1 MTSRNRKPERRQPRQ
16 QRSREMVD
24 RIIDAGHTVMLEH
37 GYDRAS
43 TGRIAAEA
51 RISPGSL
58 YQYFPDKHAVLARVI
73 ERSADRLRTRISSA
87 FVSALD
93 TPSLRDG
100 VRANVLA
107 LLDSFEAND
116 GLLRVLYEQLPRNAD
131 THRADFERRID
142 ELVTTALLFQNRGR
156 GGEPLDAIAW
166 ILVRTVE
173 NLTISYVLDRPPIGR
188 DTVVEEITTLITD
201 YLDDR
206 IGPAQHRQERPG
218 EPT

>member
-1 MTSRNRKPERRQPRQ
+1 
-16 QRSREMVD
+16 
-24 RIIDAGHTVMLEH
+24 MLEH

-51 RISPGSL
+51 RVSPGSL

-73 ERSADRLRTRISSA
+73 ERSADRLRTRISGA
-87 FVSALD
+87 FVNALD
-93 TPSLRDG
+93 RPSLRDA

-107 LLDSFEAND
+107 LLDAFEAND
-116 GLLRVLYEQLPRNAD
+116 GLLRVLYEQLPGNAD
-131 THRADFERRID
+131 AHRADFERRID

-156 GGEPLDAIAW
+156 GGAPLDAIAW

-188 DTVVEEITTLITD
+188 DTVAEEVTTLITG

>member
-1 MTSRNRKPERRQPRQ
+1 
-16 QRSREMVD
+16 MVE

-58 YQYFPDKHAVLARVI
+58 YQYFPDKHAVLTRVI
-73 ERSADRLRTRISSA
+73 ERSTDRLRTRVSRA
-87 FVSALD
+87 FVNTLD
-93 TPSLRDG
+93 APSLRDG

-107 LLDSFEAND
+107 LLDAFEVND

-173 NLTISYVLDRPPIGR
+173 NLTISYALERPPIER
-188 DTVVEEITTLITD
+188 ATVVEEITTLVTD
-201 YLDDR
+201 YLGHR
-206 IGPAQHRQERPG
+206 IGPASRQREERPDG
-218 EPT
+218 DS